1 MAKTTLFYLLL
12 LTGLF
17 FSFTYILDDDKVKA
31 DSLADKVSYDAL
43 HYQWVVAEAKDRRS
57 DEDLTEE
64 YQTVLYHFLSSGAL
78 VGYDDKIIKHTG
90 TWKTVDDR
98 FAIEIEGTSAEVA
111 SFEAKL
117 IRSEELLL
125 LNEHLQLRLLRLQP

>member
-57 DEDLTEE
+57 DEDLTEQ
-64 YQTVLYHFLSSGAL
+64 YQTVLYHFLKSGAL
-78 VGYDDKIIKHTG
+78 VGYEDKVVRHTG
-90 TWKTVDDR
+90 TWKTVNDR
-98 FAIEIEGTSAEVA
+98 FAIEIEGTSPRVA

-125 LNEHLQLRLLRLQP
+125 LNENLQLRMLRLQP